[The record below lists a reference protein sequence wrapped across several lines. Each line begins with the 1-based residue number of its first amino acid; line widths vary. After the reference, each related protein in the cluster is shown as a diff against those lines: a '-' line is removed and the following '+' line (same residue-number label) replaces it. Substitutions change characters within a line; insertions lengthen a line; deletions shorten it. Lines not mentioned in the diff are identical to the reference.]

1 VRVKEVV
8 YSRLFNIGDYSNE
21 RIGFKAEVEDGE
33 NPEQVIAKLAEK
45 VLIIE
50 ECFSLYR
57 SLLKARES
65 YANVVDGKEKELK
78 RRYKRL
84 AELEAE
90 RIRLDEEK
98 DERARCRIIPIEDEI
113 KQVLKDIEEIKNEL
127 RSYVEKHNDTL
138 RLLREA
144 RERILNGEFPESAI
158 EHFKEIDAEAVIK
171 KVEKEIAKLK
181 DEHNIDT
188 DLEDDPDFL

>member
-1 VRVKEVV
+1 
-8 YSRLFNIGDYSNE
+8 
-21 RIGFKAEVEDGE
+21 
-33 NPEQVIAKLAEK
+33 
-45 VLIIE
+45 
-50 ECFSLYR
+50 
-57 SLLKARES
+57 LLKARES

-127 RSYVEKHNDTL
+127 RSYVQKHNDTL